1 MSDKLLNIYH
11 WLPGWLRSGAA
22 SLHGLHLRSWRF
34 GPETPRLVSEV
45 LEREQWDAAR
55 WRSWQQEQL
64 ARVLHRAATRVPYYR
79 DHWARR
85 RRQGDSSSWELLKN
99 WPVLE
104 KEEVRKQP
112 RAFLADDCDPRR
124 MFYAH
129 TSGTT
134 GTPVDLWRSR
144 KTMRSL
150 YALSLA
156 RTKGWQG
163 LAPRDRWAKLGGQ
176 VVTLGTQ
183 REPPFWVWNAALNQ
197 LYMSTYHLAPAMI
210 EHYLEALVQYRIEYV
225 FGYTSSVFAL
235 AQEALRLKRRDITL
249 KVVITEAEPLFEHQR
264 RVIAEAFNCPV
275 RETYGMGEIVT
286 AASECPSG
294 TLHQWPEIGWV
305 ESVEDDTPV
314 RQGEIGEF
322 VCTSLLNIDM
332 PLIRYRVGD
341 RGRLLTD
348 QSCACGRTL
357 PSLSVVEAGSYDLLI
372 TQDGR
377 RIFGLEDVFFSMPI
391 RQAQIVQERL
401 DLIRARYVPAPEF
414 TEESATSIVKRVQ
427 ARMEGVQVILEPV
440 ADIPRSANGKFWIQ
454 VCNVPTAQI
463 QSALNLSKAIPAA
476 HGSSD
481 RGHLAMATSGPE
493 SAGGSTVV

>member
-1 MSDKLLNIYH
+1 MSEKLLNIFH
-11 WLPGWLRSGAA
+11 KLPGWMRSGAA
-22 SLHGLHLRSWRF
+22 SLHGLQLRSWRF
-34 GPETPRLVSEV
+34 GPETPRLVREV
-45 LEREQWDAAR
+45 LERDQWDAGE
-55 WRSWQQEQL
+55 WRKWQQEQL
-64 ARVLHRAATRVPYYR
+64 AHVLHRAATRVPYYR
-79 DHWARR
+79 DHWAAR
-85 RRQGDSSSWELLKN
+85 RRQGDSSSWELLEN
-99 WPVLE
+99 WPLLE

-112 RAFLADDCDPRR
+112 RAFVADDCDPRR

-156 RTKGWQG
+156 RTRGWHGVDPQT
-163 LAPRDRWAKLGGQ
+163 RWAKLGGQ
-176 VVTLGTQ
+176 MVTVSSR

-197 LYMSTYHLAPAMI
+197 LYMSTYHLAPALI
-210 EHYLEALVQYRIEYV
+210 DHYLDALKRYRIEYL

-235 AQEALRLKRRDITL
+235 AQEVVRLKRRDIKL

-264 RVIAEAFNCPV
+264 RVISEAFDCPV

-305 ESVEDDTPV
+305 ELLEDNQPV
-314 RQGEIGEF
+314 ADGEPGEF
-322 VCTSLLNIDM
+322 VCTSLLNTDM

-341 RGRLLTD
+341 RGRMHSD
-348 QSCACGRTL
+348 ESCPCGRTL
-357 PSLSVVEAGSYDLLI
+357 PSVSVVEAGSYDLLI
-372 TQDGR
+372 TKDGR
-377 RIFGLEDVFFSMPI
+377 SIFGLEDVFFSMPI

-414 TEESATSIVKRVQ
+414 TQESASSIVKRVQ
-427 ARMEGVQVILEPV
+427 ARMEGVEVILEPV
-440 ADIPRSANGKFWIQ
+440 DDIPRSANGKFWIQ
-454 VCNVPTAQI
+454 VCNVPTAEI
-463 QSALNLSKAIPAA
+463 RAALNLSQALAA
-476 HGSSD
+476 EQGS
-481 RGHLAMATSGPE
+481 E
-493 SAGGSTVV
+493 

>member
-1 MSDKLLNIYH
+1 MSDTLLNIYH
-11 WLPGWLRSGAA
+11 RLPEWMRSGAA

-34 GPETPRLVSEV
+34 GPETPRLVREV
-45 LEREQWDAAR
+45 LERDHWDASQ

-64 ARVLHRAATRVPYYR
+64 AHVLHRAATRVPYYR

-85 RRQGDSSSWELLKN
+85 RRQGDSSSWELLEN

-144 KTMRSL
+144 NTMRSL

-163 LAPRDRWAKLGGQ
+163 LRPRDRWAKLGGQ
-176 VVTLGTQ
+176 VVTLSTR

-197 LYMSTYHLAPAMI
+197 LYMSTYHLAPALI
-210 EHYLEALVQYRIEYV
+210 EHYLDALGQYRIEYL
-225 FGYTSSVFAL
+225 FGYTSSIFAL
-235 AQEALRLKRRDITL
+235 AQEALRLNRRDIKL

-264 RVIAEAFNCPV
+264 RVIAEAFQCPV

-305 ESVEDDTPV
+305 EVLDDDLPV
-314 RQGEIGEF
+314 AQGELGEF
-322 VCTSLLNIDM
+322 VCTSLLNPDM
-332 PLIRYRVGD
+332 PLVRYRVGD
-341 RGRLLTD
+341 RGRLLTGEP
-348 QSCACGRTL
+348 CPCGRTL
-357 PSLSVVEAGSYDLLI
+357 PSVSVVEAGSYDLLI

-401 DLIRARYVPAPEF
+401 DLIRACYVPAPEF
-414 TEESATSIVKRVQ
+414 TEASASAIVKRVQ

-454 VCNVPTAQI
+454 VCNVPTAEI
-463 QSALNLSKAIPAA
+463 RSALNLSRVVAA
-476 HGSSD
+476 AQGS
-481 RGHLAMATSGPE
+481 E
-493 SAGGSTVV
+493 